1 MKNFSWVIF
10 GSLCVLISLYPI
22 KYLINEKPVA
32 LQLSKSAELLNS
44 NIYNISFYTHI
55 ILGGIALLIGWIQF
69 STKIRRNYNK
79 LHKNIG
85 KIYVFSILVSGPA
98 GFYIA
103 FFASGGISTIL
114 GFSIGALLW
123 TSLTFIGYLKIR
135 EGNIESHKK
144 YMMYSYAGT
153 FGAVTLRL
161 WLPILIY
168 FFESFLIAYQIVAW
182 LSWIPNLIIVYLI
195 LNKKLIINKIS

>member
-69 STKIRRNYNK
+69 SKKIRRNYNK

>member
-1 MKNFSWVIF
+1 MKKFSWVIF

-22 KYLINEKPVA
+22 KYLINGKPVA
-32 LQLSKSAELLNS
+32 LLLSKSTALLNS
-44 NIYNISFYTHI
+44 PIYNISFYTHI
-55 ILGGIALLIGWIQF
+55 TLGGIALLIGWLQF
-69 STKIRRNYNK
+69 SKKIRRKYTK
-79 LHKNIG
+79 LHKFIG
-85 KIYVFSILVSGPA
+85 KVYVIAILISGPA

-103 FFASGGISTIL
+103 LFASGGISTIL

-123 TSLTFIGYLKIR
+123 TIITDIGYLKIK

-161 WLPILIY
+161 WLPILI
-168 FFESFLIAYQIVAW
+168 FFFGRFLIAYQIVAW
-182 LSWIPNLIIVYLI
+182 LSWIPNFIFVHLI
-195 LNKKLIINKIS
+195 LKKKNQLIL

>member
-69 STKIRRNYNK
+69 SMKIRRNYNK